1 MKRFHG
7 LALATLIA
15 ASAPAYVACDAAD
28 SPPGETAFVGEG
40 DAWPALTVTDCDGQ
54 PVDMR
59 AFFGD
64 YDATYVTFGAQWC
77 SACQEEAPIINRELV
92 DGLAG
97 RSVGIAQVLI
107 EGQPG
112 QPPPQSLCSA
122 WATDLAARFP
132 VLVDVQQLHLPDFF
146 GGAIAT
152 LPLHYIVTRD
162 GVVRFRKLGALPT
175 DIKALVEGWL
185 P

>member
-1 MKRFHG
+1 MNFSYG
-7 LALATLIA
+7 LAVTALLSAAPLAF
-15 ASAPAYVACDAAD
+15 SACDAAD
-28 SPPGETAFVGEG
+28 TPSETPFVSEGE
-40 DAWPALTVTDCDGQ
+40 AWPALTIRDCDGE

-59 AFFGD
+59 AFFAA

-92 DGLAG
+92 DGLAN
-97 RSVGIAQVLI
+97 RRVGIAQILI

-112 QPPPQSLCSA
+112 QQPPQSLCSA
-122 WATDLAARFP
+122 WANDLAARFP
-132 VLVDVQQLHLPDFF
+132 VLVDVDQLHLPDFF

-152 LPLHYIVTRD
+152 LPLHYIVTGD